1 MQVSNANHVKI
12 YSVTSAAR
20 SAIPDWL
27 ARRNAK
33 SLKKDQEY
41 RRRIELIQDFEFP
54 EASLR
59 IKPTRDGQHIIAT
72 GVYQPQMRV
81 FDLAQKSLKFDR
93 HQDCEN
99 VQFEILSDDWTKTVM
114 LQADRTIELH
124 TQFGLHYKTRVPKF
138 GRDLAYHYPSC
149 DLMIGGA
156 SNEVWRLNLDQGR
169 FLASLQTECTA
180 VNVVEVN
187 PAHQLFGF
195 GGEDGR
201 VEFWH
206 PRERRRIGALDIGAA
221 VVKSLGSASLDAFPQ
236 ITALK
241 FADDGLTYAVG
252 TATGQVL
259 TFDLRSASPMVIKD
273 HQYGFPIKSLHMHAT
288 TGNVVS
294 ADTKIIKVWDQNTGK
309 AFTSI
314 EPPND
319 INDVCVWDN
328 SGLIMVANEGVQIQ
342 TFYIPQLGPAPKW
355 CSYLDNLTEEME
367 EKPTDTMYD
376 DYKFVTRKELSNL
389 GLDHLVGTNVLKA
402 YMHGFFL
409 DLRLYEKAKAI
420 ANPFEYDEYK
430 KRMVQERI
438 DKQRAS
444 RISAVKKL
452 PKINRNM
459 AVKLMAEDQNSDDD
473 DDDDGGGGG
482 DNNNGSKRKKR
493 KKEVLGDRSEA
504 STENPLGDARFA
516 DLFRD
521 EDFQVDETSH
531 EWKLHHPSE
540 SRMAIARQAFAKVR
554 DDDDEDDVDED
565 EDQADRSDEEGE
577 SDDDADYN
585 SDDSEDDKIRFTRFT
600 KPKPSSTNARGS
612 GSSSSKTT
620 TPSFYELKN
629 GHTAT
634 SLAAAAAGSS
644 SGGRGRNNNN
654 TRQDATT
661 NPAKRSFAD
670 RIAAGGAGDPRI
682 KTKSAESATRSGN
695 FSITFQPGVRDG
707 GGDNHEVSFLQM
719 GTNTTRAGPTP
730 PPPSPRRAGVEG
742 EEAAAAQGGQLMSAV
757 MRAAGMMGRRYLVVD
772 EAAAGVAGDRE
783 AAGEEGH
790 AAVAAVAEDGDAG
803 IKANTKE
810 K

>member
-59 IKPTRDGQHIIAT
+59 IKPTRDGQHIVAT

-81 FDLAQKSLKFDR
+81 FDLAQKSMKFDR

-138 GRDLAYHYPSC
+138 GRDLAYHYPTC
-149 DLMIGGA
+149 DLMIAGA

-169 FLASLQTECTA
+169 FLTSLQTECPA
-180 VNVVEVN
+180 INVMHVN

-273 HQYGFPIKSLHMHAT
+273 HQYGFPIKSLHMHS

-294 ADTKIIKVWDQNTGK
+294 ADTKIIKVWDKNTGK

-328 SGLIMVANEGVQIQ
+328 SGLVMVANEGVQIQ

-367 EKPTDTMYD
+367 EKPSDTMYD

-438 DKQRAS
+438 EKQRAS

-459 AVKLMAEDQNSDDD
+459 AVKLMAEDASDGSDEEQN
-473 DDDDGGGGG
+473 G
-482 DNNNGSKRKKR
+482 KRKKR
-493 KKEVLGDRSEA
+493 KREALGDKSEV
-504 STENPLGDARFA
+504 STENPLGDSRFA

-554 DDDDEDDVDED
+554 DDEVDDDDED
-565 EDQADRSDEEGE
+565 EDEDAHPSDEGE
-577 SDDDADYN
+577 SDDDAEYN
-585 SDDSEDDKIRFTRFT
+585 SDDSEDDKIRFTRFS
-600 KPKPSSTNARGS
+600 KPKTSATNAR
-612 GSSSSKTT
+612 SSKG
-620 TPSFYELKN
+620 PSFYELKS
-629 GHTAT
+629 GHSAKSVVAAT
-634 SLAAAAAGSS
+634 GTAAGAQ
-644 SGGRGRNNNN
+644 RN
-654 TRQDATT
+654 TRREDASQQQ

-670 RIAAGGAGDPRI
+670 RIAADPNGGARA
-682 KTKSAESATRSGN
+682 TKAEPTRSGN
-695 FSITFQPGVRDG
+695 FSITFQPGVKDKDDNNEDAYDTGRHTAMSRGRGRGRGAPVNVGRNARGGHDGSGSSRGRG
-707 GGDNHEVSFLQM
+707 GG
-719 GTNTTRAGPTP
+719 
-730 PPPSPRRAGVEG
+730 
-742 EEAAAAQGGQLMSAV
+742 GG
-757 MRAAGMMGRRYLVVD
+757 GGGRGGSRGRGGGGRGGGGGGRGGRGG
-772 EAAAGVAGDRE
+772 ARGGGSGGGR
-783 AAGEEGH
+783 GGRGRGRGH
-790 AAVAAVAEDGDAG
+790 
-803 IKANTKE
+803 
-810 K
+810 